1 MQHREKKVFF
11 SESFLG
17 VFSCVRVSFSGLFL
31 QIFARKFCS
40 FRIYKISLTGRD
52 DSESSSRC
60 GVLPAFVCYVS
71 FVCCGCL
78 FTFFPFC
85 ARDF

>member
-1 MQHREKKVFF
+1 MQHREKKFF
-11 SESFLG
+11 FREFFGRFFLCQSFIFG
-17 VFSCVRVSFSGLFL
+17 SFFL

-40 FRIYKISLTGRD
+40 FRINKISLTGRD